1 MRVRSPRSPGGLQ
14 TPGHRTMERSAKKTD
29 PYGIKICEDLIP
41 TIPIELDRLVP
52 WSGPL
57 VIPEDFSR
65 KEPKDDTP

>member
-1 MRVRSPRSPGGLQ
+1 
-14 TPGHRTMERSAKKTD
+14 MERSTKKTH
-29 PYGIKICEDLIP
+29 PYGIKVYEDLIP
-41 TIPIELDRLVP
+41 TIPIIELDRLVP

>member
-1 MRVRSPRSPGGLQ
+1 
-14 TPGHRTMERSAKKTD
+14 MERSAKKTD